1 MGTKSEY
8 IREETE
14 ICLSVLLELMT
25 ILGEYRDNI
34 AIIGGWVPYLLMNHV
49 RHEHIGSLDIDI
61 VLDFTK
67 ITDENYR
74 TILELLR
81 EHGYAQKAENIPFAF
96 VKEVMSTS
104 EIKYKVQVDL
114 MAGEYE
120 GTGKSHRHQNIQ
132 DIKARKARGADLVFS
147 HYTSVKIS
155 GKMPD
160 GSENKITVKVAG
172 LIPFLVMKGM
182 ALWERKS
189 EKDAYDIYFV
199 IKNYPDGLG
208 ALVEEFRPHIDNKI
222 IREGLGKIK
231 AKFESLDMIGP
242 KWIVNF
248 EEIEDDEEK
257 DMLRR
262 DSFERVNAFLD
273 ELNIQPYSE

>member
-34 AIIGGWVPYLLMNHV
+34 AIIGGWVPYFLMNHV

-61 VLDFTK
+61 ALNFEQVS
-67 ITDENYR
+67 EEHYR
-74 TILELLR
+74 TILELLKK
-81 EHGYAQKAENIPFAF
+81 HDYVQKAENIPYAF
-96 VKEVMSTS
+96 LKEVDTS
-104 EIKYKVQVDL
+104 IGGKFKVEVDIL
-114 MAGEYE
+114 SGEYG
-120 GTGKSHRHQNIQ
+120 GTERSHRHQRIQ
-132 DIKARKARGADLVFS
+132 DIKARKARGTDLVFG
-147 HYTSVKIS
+147 HYESVKIS

-160 GSENKITVKVAG
+160 GSENEITVKVAG

-208 ALVEEFRPHIDNKI
+208 ALVEEFRPHIDNKL

-248 EEIEDDEEK
+248 EEMEDDEEK
-257 DMLRR
+257 DMLQR